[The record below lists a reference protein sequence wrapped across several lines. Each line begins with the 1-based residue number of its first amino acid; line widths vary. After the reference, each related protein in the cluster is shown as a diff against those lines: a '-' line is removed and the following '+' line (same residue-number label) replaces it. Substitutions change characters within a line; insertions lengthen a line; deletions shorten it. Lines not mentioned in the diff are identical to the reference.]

1 MIDKVKKIIKISKL
15 EAHVK
20 TPPETSVSTP
30 WGILFGNMCGYNTI
44 NHTNLYSVSM
54 IIVLNIQK

>member
-1 MIDKVKKIIKISKL
+1 MINKVIKIIKISKL

-30 WGILFGNMCGYNTI
+30 WGILFGNMWLQYHKSLPTSHGR
-44 NHTNLYSVSM
+44 LY
-54 IIVLNIQK
+54 I